1 MENDI
6 LDPGNL
12 VQKPLPNATAT
23 LVLGIISLVTCIFYG
38 VPGIACGIIAIVLH
52 KKDKQ
57 LYATNPQAYEASF
70 KNSKAGF
77 ICGIIGLSL
86 SVLFILFLVIY
97 FFFIFSVIG
106 YVLSHSAGQ

>member
-6 LDPGNL
+6 LDPSSL

-23 LVLGIISLVTCIFYG
+23 LVLGIVSIVTCLFYG

-57 LYATNPQAYEASF
+57 LYLTSPAAYEASY
-70 KNSKAGF
+70 KNSKAGQ

-86 SVLFILFLVIY
+86 SVLFLIFLIIY
-97 FFFIFSVIG
+97 FFFIFSLIG
-106 YVLSHSAGQ
+106 YGLTHSAGN

>member
-1 MENDI
+1 
-6 LDPGNL
+6 L
-12 VQKPLPNATAT
+12 
-23 LVLGIISLVTCIFYG
+23 FYG

-57 LYATNPQAYEASF
+57 LYLSNPAAYEASF
-70 KNSKAGF
+70 KNSKAGQ

-86 SVLFILFLVIY
+86 SVLFLIFLIIY

-106 YVLSHSAGQ
+106 YGLTHSAGN

>member
-6 LDPGNL
+6 LDPGSL
-12 VQKPLPNATAT
+12 LQKPLPNATAT

-38 VPGIACGIIAIVLH
+38 VPGIACGIIAIILH

-57 LYATNPQAYEASF
+57 LYLSNPPVYEMSY

-86 SVLFILFLVIY
+86 SVLFILFLMIY
-97 FFFIFSVIG
+97 FFFILSVVG
-106 YVLSHSAGQ
+106 YGLSHSN